1 MPTGAR
7 RPARPPA
14 TPGKASRA
22 AAPRPAAGC
31 ASVGAR
37 AEGGGDRRAG
47 TLFVLATPIGN
58 LSDLSARAADVLRS
72 VPVVVAE
79 DTRRTRTLLAH
90 LDAHPPELMSLPA
103 FDEEGRLDRVVDRL
117 NQGSD
122 VALVT
127 DAGTP
132 GVSDPG
138 LRLVAA
144 AWGAGARVVPVPGP
158 SAALAALSASGLPA
172 NRFLFAGFL
181 PRKGRARA
189 EALRWLAGVP
199 ATLVLFEAGNRTA
212 ATLRDLAQALG
223 DREAALARELTKVH
237 EEMARG
243 RLSRLSE
250 RFPGDVRG
258 EVTLVVAG
266 AGEVADPAPAE
277 ALDEEIRRRLAAG
290 EQPVEVARAVARAR
304 GIPRREVYG
313 RVESIRGRRD

>member
-1 MPTGAR
+1 M
-7 RPARPPA
+7 
-14 TPGKASRA
+14 
-22 AAPRPAAGC
+22 
-31 ASVGAR
+31 
-37 AEGGGDRRAG
+37 
-47 TLFVLATPIGN
+47 
-58 LSDLSARAADVLRS
+58 
-72 VPVVVAE
+72 
-79 DTRRTRTLLAH
+79 
-90 LDAHPPELMSLPA
+90 
-103 FDEEGRLDRVVDRL
+103 
-117 NQGSD
+117 
-122 VALVT
+122 
-127 DAGTP
+127 
-132 GVSDPG
+132 
-138 LRLVAA
+138 
-144 AWGAGARVVPVPGP
+144 VPVPGP

-172 NRFLFAGFL
+172 DRFLFAGFL